1 MAMPEPVGENH
12 INQNIDYYN
21 FGFVFSHYG
30 RRDNLKRISPIT
42 FVKFLFFFFIMK
54 SGILF
59 YSFPLS
65 RNTQCEYVMKA

>member
-42 FVKFLFFFFIMK
+42 FVKFLFFFFHNEIRDTF
-54 SGILF
+54 LF
-59 YSFPLS
+59 ISII
-65 RNTQCEYVMKA
+65 